1 MTLVGWKDVL
11 ARAVQGAGALGEGLL
26 ELTFIW
32 KRRFGFEQQDTKRSF
47 TNGMAH
53 RSRFLID
60 NKGLKEAK
68 APKAAF
74 VS

>member
-1 MTLVGWKDVL
+1 M
-11 ARAVQGAGALGEGLL
+11 QGVGALGEGLL
-26 ELTFIW
+26 ELTGNGDLDLSNGTLRGPLPI
-32 KRRFGFEQQDTKRSF
+32 
-47 TNGMAH
+47 GMAH
-53 RSRFLID
+53 RRFLID